1 MQPLPF
7 SFIKQSLKDASV
19 DGNSYATLQQ
29 ILKRG
34 DNIIGCLSLSFDFFP
49 IGVVCR
55 RNRLKAKYAHNLAR
69 IGRVVERPGGI
80 KHRAQRIQ
88 SDLIDRGVAFRNA
101 HVLGRD
107 QADEAVGDSRT
118 FKARL
123 KISTRA

>member
-1 MQPLPF
+1 MQPLP
-7 SFIKQSLKDASV
+7 SPFIKQSLKDASIK
-19 DGNSYATLQQ
+19 GNSYATLQQ

-34 DNIIGCLSLSFDFFP
+34 DNIISCLSLSFDFLL

-55 RNRLKAKYAHNLAR
+55 RNRLKAKCAHNLAR
-69 IGRVVERPGGI
+69 VRRIVECPGGI
-80 KHRAQRIQ
+80 KRRAQRIQ
-88 SDLIDRGVAFRNA
+88 SDLIDRGVAFRKA

-107 QADEAVGDSRT
+107 QANEAVGHSRT